1 MRAALALSI
10 VFGVAVA
17 LSVTPAGAGDVRGN
31 DTGGII
37 SWSCENEAIALE
49 LAGEHCA
56 WHRKFARISS
66 VDRRYGG
73 YIAFNCLWNP
83 EQARFALPPA
93 GTNRYCPTAHGRLWP
108 RVKFFYPET
117 SE

>member
-10 VFGVAVA
+10 FFGAA
-17 LSVTPAGAGDVRGN
+17 LSVTSAGAGDVRGN

-37 SWSCENEAIALE
+37 PWSCENEAVALE
-49 LAGEHCA
+49 IADEHCA
-56 WHRKFARISS
+56 WHKKFARISS

-83 EQARFALPPA
+83 EQARFALPPT
-93 GTNRYCPTAHGRLWP
+93 GTNRYCPTARGRLWP
-108 RVKFFYPET
+108 RVKYFPRET